1 MLSLVQSVKEKG
13 SAQDHGPWLMV
24 FENSL
29 DYTVL
34 VGQYQ
39 GMGEFLRVGG
49 GGESGNTWIH
59 SYALYYWQQVITL
72 SCKEGGGRGGGAAGS
87 VVVGRLFKVYSYSP
101 GFMVFLWP

>member
-13 SAQDHGPWLMV
+13 SALDHGPWLMV

-39 GMGEFLRVGG
+39 GMGEFLRGG
-49 GGESGNTWIH
+49 GGSGNTWIH
-59 SYALYYWQQVITL
+59 SYALYYW
-72 SCKEGGGRGGGAAGS
+72 
-87 VVVGRLFKVYSYSP
+87 
-101 GFMVFLWP
+101 

>member
-49 GGESGNTWIH
+49 GGG
-59 SYALYYWQQVITL
+59 
-72 SCKEGGGRGGGAAGS
+72 
-87 VVVGRLFKVYSYSP
+87 VGEYLDP
-101 GFMVFLWP
+101 

>member
-13 SAQDHGPWLMV
+13 SVQDHGPWLMV

-39 GMGEFLRVGG
+39 GMWKFLRVGG
-49 GGESGNTWIH
+49 GGGILGSIVTNYT
-59 SYALYYWQQVITL
+59 T
-72 SCKEGGGRGGGAAGS
+72 GGR
-87 VVVGRLFKVYSYSP
+87 
-101 GFMVFLWP
+101 

>member
-13 SAQDHGPWLMV
+13 SVQDHGPWLMV

-39 GMGEFLRVGG
+39 GMWKFLRVW
-49 GGESGNTWIH
+49 GGE
-59 SYALYYWQQVITL
+59 YLD
-72 SCKEGGGRGGGAAGS
+72 
-87 VVVGRLFKVYSYSP
+87 P
-101 GFMVFLWP
+101 

>member
-13 SAQDHGPWLMV
+13 SVQDHGPWLMV

-29 DYTVL
+29 DYIVL

-39 GMGEFLRVGG
+39 GMWEFLRVLGG
-49 GGESGNTWIH
+49 GGRGWRNTWIH
-59 SYALYYWQQVITL
+59 RYSLYYRLQVITER
-72 SCKEGGGRGGGAAGS
+72 EGGEEEAAGS

>member
-13 SAQDHGPWLMV
+13 SVQDHGPWLMV

-39 GMGEFLRVGG
+39 GMWKFLRVGG
-49 GGESGNTWIH
+49 GGETWIH
-59 SYALYYWQQVITL
+59 SHKLYYRWQVITL
-72 SCKEGGGRGGGAAGS
+72 KLQRGGRE
-87 VVVGRLFKVYSYSP
+87 GRKRQLAR
-101 GFMVFLWP
+101 